1 MKKPRPKHTKAK
13 AKVRQG
19 KVLVVTSGK
28 GGVGKT
34 TSTAA
39 LGAALAKSG
48 QKVVLVDFDVGLRNL
63 DLGLW
68 QGKLI
73 DEVKQKQPKIYRRWQ
88 EHPETVCP
96 PEGEMIADAMQ
107 RVRGAIDKLLRK
119 LRSGTVVLVVSEP
132 LARLVRCHITG
143 EQLGDLWQAE
153 CACGSWES
161 LTIEAENLVA
171 G

>member
-1 MKKPRPKHTKAK
+1 MDAY
-13 AKVRQG
+13 
-19 KVLVVTSGK
+19 
-28 GGVGKT
+28 VGPAFDE
-34 TSTAA
+34 TAA
-39 LGAALAKSG
+39 VIAKTLGLKARRI
-48 QKVVLVDFDVGLRNL
+48 DRLRNL

-107 RVRGAIDKLLRK
+107 RVRNALEKVLRK
-119 LRSGTVVLVVSEP
+119 PRSGAVVLVVSEP
-132 LARLVRCHITG
+132 LARLVRSHVTG
-143 EQLGDLWQAE
+143 EELGNLWQAE
-153 CACGSWES
+153 CLCGTWET
-161 LTIEAENLVA
+161 LTVEAEKLVA